1 MSAFPRCRFVGLSTV
16 ALLGVAM
23 LAARADEPEP
33 SAKLKER
40 LGEPT
45 VAILKNVTRVEVFRV
60 QPKRPDKPAEKNVV
74 GYTIVATVGEPK
86 KELASKLAA
95 VLLADKTYFSEQS
108 RCFLP
113 GIGFR
118 LWTEKKESVD
128 MVVCLTCTNLRLVS
142 RDADGKEIKSV
153 AGAFGPELQPLL
165 KLVKEAF
172 PDDKEIQKIGEEKKK

>member
-1 MSAFPRCRFVGLSTV
+1 MRVLCWLV
-16 ALLGVAM
+16 APAVLLTAGVAH
-23 LAARADEPEP
+23 AADEPEP

-40 LGEPT
+40 LGSPT
-45 VAILKNVTRVEVFRV
+45 VAILQNVARIEVFRV
-60 QPKRPDKPAEKNVV
+60 QPKRPEKPAEKNVA

-86 KELASKLAA
+86 KELAGKLAA
-95 VLLADKTYFSEQS
+95 VLLADKTYFGEQS

-153 AGAFGPELQPLL
+153 SGAFGPELQPLL
-165 KLVKEAF
+165 KLIKEAF
-172 PDDKEIQKIGEEKKK
+172 PDDKEIQNFGEEEKKP